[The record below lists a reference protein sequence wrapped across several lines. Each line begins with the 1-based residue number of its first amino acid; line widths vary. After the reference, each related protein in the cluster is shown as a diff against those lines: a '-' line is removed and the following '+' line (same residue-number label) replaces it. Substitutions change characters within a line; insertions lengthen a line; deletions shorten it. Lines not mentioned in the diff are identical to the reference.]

1 MTCRGAMWSIH
12 ASFSL
17 PNHENKYFI
26 ACGVQQQRTTGTGQI
41 IILAV
46 CISQFHD
53 WTVSVSKI
61 YLLLLGDVISLLIY
75 SCIRLPHSK
84 NDYSLC
90 VSVILSLIFE
100 IKAGALQLSSD
111 ERIVG
116 TRRVAEHG
124 TNTGHTKG

>member
-1 MTCRGAMWSIH
+1 M
-12 ASFSL
+12 
-17 PNHENKYFI
+17 
-26 ACGVQQQRTTGTGQI
+26 
-41 IILAV
+41 
-46 CISQFHD
+46 
-53 WTVSVSKI
+53 SVSKI
-61 YLLLLGDVISLLIY
+61 CLLLLGDVISLLIY

-84 NDYSLC
+84 NDYSLR

-100 IKAGALQLSSD
+100 IKAGDLPLSSD